1 MPELNHIA
9 KRDWKPDSYNRAVN
23 FVYSEEYTKPVFDL
37 LSAQPGERIVDLGC
51 GTGELTVR
59 LKQLVGKEGDV
70 FGVDASESM
79 LERAKKNGIRH
90 VFRSDAQNLVIP
102 EEFNDIAGTFDAVFT
117 NAALHWCKQDPRG
130 AVRTAKTLLKPG
142 GRFVGE
148 LGGHMNGLGLR
159 CAISQ
164 VLTRRGKAAVDPW
177 FLPQPS
183 EYTKILE
190 SEGFRVEHTSLNPRV
205 TILPGTLADFVRAL
219 FCTSYF
225 KDIGDEEMDD
235 MIEEVSRLIFL
246 RWDSTI
252 EFVCVNIKGRSLGFD
267 HNTVKKTRAGVRYG
281 AKKGSECIHPG
292 IVNVRHVVQL

>member
-1 MPELNHIA
+1 M
-9 KRDWKPDSYNRAVN
+9 V
-23 FVYSEEYTKPVFDL
+23 
-37 LSAQPGERIVDLGC
+37 
-51 GTGELTVR
+51 
-59 LKQLVGKEGDV
+59 
-70 FGVDASESM
+70 
-79 LERAKKNGIRH
+79 AKKNGIRH

-235 MIEEVSRLIFL
+235 MIEEVSRVC
-246 RWDSTI
+246 
-252 EFVCVNIKGRSLGFD
+252 EFDHKDGTGAWTFMYVTGRSLGFD